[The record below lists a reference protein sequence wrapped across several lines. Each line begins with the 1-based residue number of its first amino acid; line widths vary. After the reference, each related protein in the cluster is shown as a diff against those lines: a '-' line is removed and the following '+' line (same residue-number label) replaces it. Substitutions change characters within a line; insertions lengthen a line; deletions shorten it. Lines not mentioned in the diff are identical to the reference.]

1 MKIIFVGAG
10 YVGLVSAACFA
21 EMGLEVC
28 CIDIDQEKINKLKRG
43 EIPIYEPGLTELVM
57 RNSAS
62 GRLRFSISLKEE
74 ISDAE
79 VIFCAPG
86 TPSSDDGSAD
96 LRAVWSIACE
106 VGQNMTGYKLVIIKS
121 TVPVGTVLMVKKMIA
136 GELQKRG
143 LELSFDVASNPEFL
157 KEGDAIRDFMHP
169 DRIVAGVESVRAR
182 QILETLYKPFTLN
195 GHPILFMDITSAE
208 MTKYACN
215 AMLATRISFMNE
227 VAMLCDKV
235 GADIH
240 QVRKGMGSDPRI
252 GPNFLYAGT
261 GYGGSCFPKDVKA
274 FIHTGIENGVT
285 MRILQATEEVNHKQ
299 KTILFEKLLHYY
311 KGNVKGKTV
320 TLWGVAFKPETDD
333 LREAPSLM
341 VIQALLDAGAKVRL
355 FDPVALPGIQALFG
369 KALIYGTNMY
379 DAVEGADALLLLTE
393 WKEFRMPRWEEV
405 KRLMNGRLILDGRNI
420 FDGDLLRELGMDYFG
435 IGRQ

>member
-21 EMGLEVC
+21 EMGIEVC
-28 CIDIDQEKINKLKRG
+28 CIDIDQEKINKLNRG
-43 EIPIYEPGLTELVM
+43 EIPIYEPGLAELVA

-62 GRLRFSISLKEE
+62 GRLRFSVSLKEE

-96 LRAVWSIACE
+96 LRAVWNIACE
-106 VGQNMTGYKLVIIKS
+106 VGQNMTEYKLVIIKS
-121 TVPVGTVLMVKKMIA
+121 TVPVGTVMKVKMMIA

-143 LELSFDVASNPEFL
+143 VEHSFDVASNPEFL

-182 QILETLYKPFTLN
+182 QIFETLYKPFTLN

-208 MTKYACN
+208 ITKYASN

-227 VAMLCDKV
+227 VALLCDKV

-274 FIHTGIENGVT
+274 FIHTGIENGVA

-299 KTILFEKLLHYY
+299 KTILFEKLFNYY
-311 KGNVKGKTV
+311 EGKVKGKTV
-320 TLWGVAFKPETDD
+320 TLWGVAFKTETDD

-341 VIQALLDAGAKVRL
+341 VIQALLDAEVNVRL
-355 FDPVALPGIQALFG
+355 FDPVAIPGVQALFG

-379 DAVEGADALLLLTE
+379 HAVEDADALLLLTE
-393 WKEFRMPRWEEV
+393 WKEFRMPRWVEI
-405 KRLMNGRLILDGRNI
+405 KRLMRGRLVLDGRNI
-420 FDGDLLRELGMDYFG
+420 FDGDLLRKLGMDYFG